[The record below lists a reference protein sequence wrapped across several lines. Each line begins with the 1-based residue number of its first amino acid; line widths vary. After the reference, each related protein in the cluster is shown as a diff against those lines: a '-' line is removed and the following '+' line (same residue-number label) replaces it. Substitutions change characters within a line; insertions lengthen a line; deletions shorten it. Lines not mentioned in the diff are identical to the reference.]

1 MAVHFCIMILIIVIS
16 FFIALL
22 LWLLFVPVTLFLNTD
37 TSRYHLVLPGI
48 FKAVMIPS
56 AALFDIRVWI
66 FFIPIRF
73 NPFQGKI
80 GKTKEKPRKSWRKW
94 SLKKFAGGRQI
105 ISDAALSIRIR
116 KLSLDIDT
124 DDFMLNA
131 WLVPVFSLVNSG
143 DIQMRVNF
151 EGTSS
156 LLLDLRFR
164 LGTLLW
170 IVIKNKYRSFINL

>member
-1 MAVHFCIMILIIVIS
+1 MIWYIIIS
-16 FFIALL
+16 SLIALL
-22 LWLLFVPVTLFLNTD
+22 LWTLIGPVTLFLNTD

-48 FKAVMIPS
+48 FKAVVVPS
-56 AALFDIRVWI
+56 TDVFYIRVWI
-66 FFIPIRF
+66 FFIPFRF
-73 NPFQGKI
+73 NPFQVKTGKR
-80 GKTKEKPRKSWRKW
+80 KEKPKKSRRKW
-94 SLKKFAGGRQI
+94 RLKKLAGGKQI
-105 ISDAALSIRIR
+105 ISDVVRSIRIR
-116 KLSLDIDT
+116 KLSLDVDT

-156 LLLDLRFR
+156 LLLDLRIR